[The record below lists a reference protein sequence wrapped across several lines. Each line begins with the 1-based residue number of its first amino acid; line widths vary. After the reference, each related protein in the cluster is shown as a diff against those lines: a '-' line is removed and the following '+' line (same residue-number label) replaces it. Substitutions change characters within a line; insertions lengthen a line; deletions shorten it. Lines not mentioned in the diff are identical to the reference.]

1 MLMGYIFVFK
11 LPAVFVEYIG
21 CAANHAFVR
30 GANSLGYDRKSKEYL
45 AQECKASSFG
55 PGSEEC
61 RTSIASSGVS
71 ADMYGQS
78 VLERADS
85 HGAKFYNMTGLY
97 RDGAGTS
104 TWTKSLETIADLY
117 ALETSASESP
127 SPSRRRSSV
136 SNGSLFTDPYKG
148 SLKAPSY
155 IIWGE
160 KDQACG
166 KAICLDG
173 LGDYLAKDSEITLL
187 PRAGHW
193 TPVQRES
200 RAVLAKV
207 INLCAGK
214 DAKPVPKM
222 ADEIRKV
229 YEGAVLIAKK

>member
-1 MLMGYIFVFK
+1 MLMGYIFAFN
-11 LPAVFVEYIG
+11 LPAVFVEYLG

-30 GANSLGYDRKSKEYL
+30 GANRLGYDPRSKEYL

-55 PGSEEC
+55 PGPEEY
-61 RTSIASSGVS
+61 RTSIASSQMP
-71 ADMYGQS
+71 ADMYGPS
-78 VLERADS
+78 VFERAKS
-85 HGAKFYNMTGLY
+85 HGTAFYNMTGLY
-97 RDGAGTS
+97 RDGAGTLP
-104 TWTKSLETIADLY
+104 WTKSLETITDLY

-166 KAICLDG
+166 KAMCLDG
-173 LGDYLAKDSEITLL
+173 LADYLTKDSEITLL
-187 PRAGHW
+187 PRSGHW

-207 INLCAGK
+207 ITLCAGK

-222 ADEIRKV
+222 TDEIRKV